1 MRKLMNTFAGKAL
14 TAAAVAGLATTAANA
29 ALSIDVRLAGGGK
42 AISVAQGGTVTVEV
56 HLISDA
62 PATDLAN
69 GLGSF
74 ALGVGSFNE
83 KADGVAWPVA
93 RTQTDT
99 VGNASNGTNA
109 TNSTVLDL
117 GFSAGTNTDAAGIGN
132 PDNTND
138 SDLDRTGIAGTQSAA
153 GGWDVT
159 YGKVADL
166 LLGTASFTMLNP
178 QPRGATGNTV
188 DLNAY
193 YAGAGGTGGGAI
205 IKTLTGTD
213 STTNGVSATNLIASA
228 GQIGTPVVVTV
239 PIPEPA
245 SIGLL
250 GVASLGLFRRR
261 RTA

>member
-1 MRKLMNTFAGKAL
+1 MNTFAGKAL
-14 TAAAVAGLATTAANA
+14 MAAAAAGLATTAANA
-29 ALSIDVRLAGGGK
+29 ALSIDVRAADGGK
-42 AISVAQGGTVTVEV
+42 TVSAQAGDTVTVNV
-56 HLISDA
+56 FLVSTA

-83 KADGVAWPVA
+83 KADGVAWPVS

-99 VGNASNGTNA
+99 VGNASAG
-109 TNSTVLDL
+109 TNSTNSAILDL
-117 GFSAGTNTDAAGIGN
+117 GFSAGSNTDAAGIGN

-138 SDLDRTGIAGTQSAA
+138 SDLDRTGISGTQSAA

-159 YGKVADL
+159 YGKVAEL
-166 LLGTASFTMLNP
+166 QLGSATFTILNP
-178 QPRGATGNTV
+178 PPRGSAQSV

-213 STTNGVSATNLIASA
+213 STTNGVSATNLIAGA
-228 GQIGTPVVVTV
+228 GQIGAPVVVSV
-239 PIPEPA
+239 GAAPEPA
-245 SIGLL
+245 SLGLL
-250 GVASLGLFRRR
+250 SLAGLGLLRRR
-261 RTA
+261 RNA